1 MLANR
6 GGLTRPMVR
15 GFAAILAA
23 MTVISSVQA
32 SECALSS
39 EAMALRTR
47 VIQSQAL
54 VAALSCGEQARY
66 NSFVVKYQ
74 RELVASGGALRQF
87 FQRAYGQSG
96 MVKLNHFVTDMANR
110 ESSRS
115 MVDREAYCS
124 DAAALFDELAAAK
137 PGNLIEVVAAQP
149 NANDHGFP
157 VCIQRA
163 STGVVATAVPAR

>member
-1 MLANR
+1 
-6 GGLTRPMVR
+6 
-15 GFAAILAA
+15 

-39 EAMALRTR
+39 EASALRTR

-66 NSFVVKYQ
+66 NSFVAKYQ
-74 RELVASGGALRQF
+74 RELVANGGALHQF
-87 FQRAYGQSG
+87 FQRAYGKSG
-96 MVKLNHFVTDMANR
+96 VGKLNHFVTEMANR

-115 MVDREAYCS
+115 MMDRAAYCA
-124 DAAALFDELAAAK
+124 DAATLFDELAAAR
-137 PGNLIEVVAAQP
+137 PGSLIEIVASQP

-163 STGVVATAVPAR
+163 SSGGTGVTGVATTAVPVR

>member
-15 GFAAILAA
+15 GFAAIVAA
-23 MTVISSVQA
+23 MTLISSAQA

-39 EAMALRTR
+39 EAAALRAR
-47 VIQSQAL
+47 VVQSQAL

-66 NSFVVKYQ
+66 NSFVAKYQ
-74 RELVASGGALRQF
+74 RELVASGRALHQF

-96 MVKLNHFVTDMANR
+96 AAKLNRFVTEMANR

-115 MVDREAYCS
+115 MVDRAAYCS
-124 DAAALFDELAAAK
+124 DAAALFDELAAAR
-137 PGNLIEVVAAQP
+137 PDSLIEVVASQP
-149 NANDHGFP
+149 NANDNGFP

-163 STGVVATAVPAR
+163 STGVAAADPAR